1 QAFWDDVVKQFV
13 AAIVAA
19 TGKIQ
24 AAFANALSAPKAS
37 GYLDMQRP
45 DTGRVG
51 GVGGLS
57 PEQQKLLD
65 DQNKIVE
72 QQKAATQQQSDAS
85 KQGQDSAVQM
95 DQTIKHDEQIINN
108 FGAFVQQFGQ
118 AIGGFLQGMGGAVG
132 GQVGLKQVPPFP
144 GDVRTESEWKPGE
157 PQTHS
162 VMFGATGL
170 PMGLN
175 TLAMSPDLMTSMFGS
190 EMGAI
195 GKFVNILDQAGNMIL
210 NHQQI
215 RDVSYKSPGVPNQNT
230 IELWGRPDMGWSKV
244 QSDAFANQQSGQY
257 GSLQDS
263 INQQKA
269 LRESQQ
275 GAPDTTPKGGTGGFD
290 QITKATKA
298 NADAMKSL
306 DEIIKQVTNSESAYG
321 KDAKLID
328 EQVKAGQLSVSA
340 GEQKK
345 LADLKS
351 EITALE
357 QQRTQIAAVANQQK
371 TADNSALIE
380 KAQQALDKLDA
391 ELKQYQEDLSK
402 LQPGTYWQSFNQG
415 IQQAI
420 NAWGTLNDQ
429 IQNSGKEMVNT
440 IQSGIVSGIMALT
453 SNTKNAKQ
461 AFEDMAKSILT
472 SLE

>member
-1 QAFWDDVVKQFV
+1 
-13 AAIVAA
+13 
-19 TGKIQ
+19 
-24 AAFANALSAPKAS
+24 
-37 GYLDMQRP
+37 
-45 DTGRVG
+45 
-51 GVGGLS
+51 
-57 PEQQKLLD
+57 
-65 DQNKIVE
+65 
-72 QQKAATQQQSDAS
+72 
-85 KQGQDSAVQM
+85 
-95 DQTIKHDEQIINN
+95 
-108 FGAFVQQFGQ
+108 
-118 AIGGFLQGMGGAVG
+118 
-132 GQVGLKQVPPFP
+132 
-144 GDVRTESEWKPGE
+144 
-157 PQTHS
+157 HS

-170 PMGLN
+170 PMGPN

-275 GAPDTTPKGGTGGFD
+275 GAPDTTPKQSGGFD
-290 QITKATKA
+290 EITKATNA
-298 NADAMKSL
+298 NAAAMKAL

-472 SLE
+472 SLEQIVVKLLVTQLLTKTLGALGSGLSVGGAVSGTGGEFALGGLVRYMQPGGPIGTDTVPAYLTPGEFVLDEHTAKYWGTPFLQQLQRAAAFAHGGLV